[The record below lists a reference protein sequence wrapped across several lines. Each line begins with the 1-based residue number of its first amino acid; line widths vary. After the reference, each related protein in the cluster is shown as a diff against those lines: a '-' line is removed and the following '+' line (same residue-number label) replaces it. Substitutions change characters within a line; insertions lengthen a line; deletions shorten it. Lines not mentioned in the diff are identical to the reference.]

1 LENGKILVEFFDA
14 DLAVSDILRLAVV
27 PALQGDAV
35 SATEGS
41 GPAGLAVVDVPT
53 NWHALC

>member
-1 LENGKILVEFFDA
+1 LENGQILVEFLDA
-14 DLAVSDILRLAVV
+14 GLAVSDILRLAVV

-41 GPAGLAVVDVPT
+41 GPAALAVVDVPT
-53 NWHALC
+53 NWYALC